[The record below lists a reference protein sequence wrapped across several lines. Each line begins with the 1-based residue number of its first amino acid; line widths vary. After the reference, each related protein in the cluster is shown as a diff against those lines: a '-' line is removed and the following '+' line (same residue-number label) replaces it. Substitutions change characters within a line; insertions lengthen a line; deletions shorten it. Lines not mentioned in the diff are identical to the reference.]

1 MVQLL
6 SELPPIE
13 EETLPHGAN
22 CPLSPFA
29 ATAPASP
36 FLLPL
41 SPQAIYLPYVSL
53 RPSTLLEDP
62 TPLVNCHGK
71 RRLVSC

>member
-29 ATAPASP
+29 ATAPAIP
-36 FLLPL
+36 AL
-41 SPQAIYLPYVSL
+41 STSLSSSQLSTSPYVS
-53 RPSTLLEDP
+53 PSSLHAP
-62 TPLVNCHGK
+62 
-71 RRLVSC
+71 